1 MFTQLA
7 EDDLLPTHTTT
18 LLAAVARELPRVA
31 ASKLT
36 LPHARQAAVKSEY
49 YAIIGST
56 LLLRDC
62 PLKSQPLLLLP
73 EVKAL
78 QLPPS
83 SGVKLPRIEAMAE
96 CRQAGAVV
104 VAAAA
109 GGAGAA
115 TPLP

>member
-36 LPHARQAAVKSEY
+36 LPHARPAAVKSEY
-49 YAIIGST
+49 YAIV
-56 LLLRDC
+56 RDC
-62 PLKSQPLLLLP
+62 TLKSQPLLLLP
-73 EVKAL
+73 EVKQL

-104 VAAAA
+104 AAAAA
-109 GGAGAA
+109 GAAGAA